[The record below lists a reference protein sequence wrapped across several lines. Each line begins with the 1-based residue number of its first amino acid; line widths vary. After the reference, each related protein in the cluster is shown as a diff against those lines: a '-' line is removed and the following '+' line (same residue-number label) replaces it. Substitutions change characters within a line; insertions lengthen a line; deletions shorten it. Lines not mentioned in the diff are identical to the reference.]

1 MTDPTTA
8 LAEALAEL
16 TEGLAPGPFHAV
28 EDGDKAMYGWWL
40 TNAAGDSSFPSPD
53 DVALFV
59 NALPGLLAEI
69 ARLRAIEAAAREA
82 VHSIVAVPM
91 ERDDDDGPAEVW
103 CVHPDPLAALRAAL
117 EAE

>member
-1 MTDPTTA
+1 MTDPTAA

-28 EDGDKAMYGWWL
+28 EDGDKATYGWWL

-59 NALPGLLAEI
+59 NALPGLLTDL

-82 VHSIVAVPM
+82 RGNLAAYLYDGDTGAGGDEEFV
-91 ERDDDDGPAEVW
+91 ERAHD
-103 CVHPDPLAALRAAL
+103 ALRAAL
-117 EAE
+117 EATP